1 MYNLWTILA
10 FVVYLGAMIGIGVI
24 FSRKSSNVSDYFL
37 GGRGMNSWLTALS
50 AQASDMSSW
59 LLMGLPGAIYLS
71 GLGEAWIAVGLG
83 IGTYLNW
90 LLVAKRLRKY
100 SAIANDS
107 ITIPEYFQN
116 RFDSSSSALKVTC
129 AIIIFIF
136 FLIYTASSFNA
147 AAKLLNTVF
156 GINYTL
162 GLTIGVFVIMLYTF
176 LGGYFAVVWT
186 DFFQGMLMFFALM
199 IVPIIAYGVV
209 STDFS
214 QIVHSVPGNPEYM
227 SFIRGKDGNVYSW
240 QYIVSNLGWGLGY
253 FGMPHILVRFMSIK
267 SADMIRK
274 SRIIASVWVFITLVA
289 SVFVALTGYAYM
301 SGTGM
306 TMFTDAAGSE
316 TIFMLL
322 VQKLTPGFIAGI
334 LLCAIVAAIMS
345 TSDSQMLVTASAVA
359 NDIYKA
365 VINKD
370 ANDKQLLNLSRI
382 AIIIVAIIAF
392 LIALNPNN
400 SVMSLVSYAW
410 AGLGAAFGP
419 TMLLSLFWK
428 RMTMSGALAGMISG
442 GATVIIW
449 KQFLGK
455 TLLVGSDGT
464 VLYELIPAFVI
475 SIIFIVVVSLISPKP
490 SQKVIDDFEKVNS
503 VDL

>member
-1 MYNLWTILA
+1 
-10 FVVYLGAMIGIGVI
+10 
-24 FSRKSSNVSDYFL
+24 
-37 GGRGMNSWLTALS
+37 
-50 AQASDMSSW
+50 
-59 LLMGLPGAIYLS
+59 
-71 GLGEAWIAVGLG
+71 
-83 IGTYLNW
+83 
-90 LLVAKRLRKY
+90 
-100 SAIANDS
+100 
-107 ITIPEYFQN
+107 
-116 RFDSSSSALKVTC
+116 
-129 AIIIFIF
+129 
-136 FLIYTASSFNA
+136 
-147 AAKLLNTVF
+147 
-156 GINYTL
+156 
-162 GLTIGVFVIMLYTF
+162 
-176 LGGYFAVVWT
+176 
-186 DFFQGMLMFFALM
+186 
-199 IVPIIAYGVV
+199 
-209 STDFS
+209 
-214 QIVHSVPGNPEYM
+214 
-227 SFIRGKDGNVYSW
+227 
-240 QYIVSNLGWGLGY
+240 
-253 FGMPHILVRFMSIK
+253 
-267 SADMIRK
+267 
-274 SRIIASVWVFITLVA
+274 
-289 SVFVALTGYAYM
+289 
-301 SGTGM
+301 
-306 TMFTDAAGSE
+306 
-316 TIFMLL
+316 
-322 VQKLTPGFIAGI
+322 
-334 LLCAIVAAIMS
+334 MS

-370 ANDKQLLNLSRI
+370 ANDKQLLTLSRI